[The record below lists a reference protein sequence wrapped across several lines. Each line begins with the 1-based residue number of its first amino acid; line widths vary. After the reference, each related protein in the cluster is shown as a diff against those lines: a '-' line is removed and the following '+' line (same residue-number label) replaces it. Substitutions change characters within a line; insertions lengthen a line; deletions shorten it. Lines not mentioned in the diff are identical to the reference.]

1 MKCFRKISAVCLV
14 FVLVNGC
21 KGREIKKGVL
31 PVLTEFYR
39 NFQERNIE
47 EASKYLCPEIRSSF
61 LMNSKDMVRKL
72 GPGRI
77 RVNTHSLGSDIGQH
91 YAIVY
96 LEGPGFRKG
105 AEIRIEKID
114 SFWMICP
121 EFLDD
126 LIPKDLRSRSS

>member
-1 MKCFRKISAVCLV
+1 M
-14 FVLVNGC
+14 NGC

-39 NFQERNIE
+39 NFQERKIE
-47 EASKYLCPEIRSSF
+47 EASKYLCPEIRRSF

-96 LEGPGFRKG
+96 LEGR
-105 AEIRIEKID
+105 
-114 SFWMICP
+114 
-121 EFLDD
+121 
-126 LIPKDLRSRSS
+126 